1 MGALS
6 IQVLQELFVSLTR
19 KLPSP
24 VDVATARSIVADLAT
39 WRVVEPRTMH
49 ILSAIEAAH
58 RWQVSFWDAMILT
71 NAQLAGA
78 VVVWT
83 EDLNDGQ
90 SFDGM
95 TGSNRHSRTQL
106 PDGEAAADVQLDAC
120 DVRGRL
126 GRQEETRTGQ
136 LSSSVGIHAEDVA
149 RTSAGPNVLLSLM

>member
-49 ILSAIEAAH
+49 VLSAIEAAH

-71 NAQLAGA
+71 SRPAGRRA
-78 VVVWT
+78 VVWT

-95 TGSNRHSRTQL
+95 TVSNRYSTTQL
-106 PDGEAAADVQLDAC
+106 PDGVAAAEVQLDAR

>member
-71 NAQLAGA
+71 SRPAGRRA
-78 VVVWT
+78 VVWT
-83 EDLNDGQ
+83 EDLNRWHDRQ
-90 SFDGM
+90 QPLFDDAA
-95 TGSNRHSRTQL
+95 TRRRSRRR
-106 PDGEAAADVQLDAC
+106 GAARC
-120 DVRGRL
+120 
-126 GRQEETRTGQ
+126 
-136 LSSSVGIHAEDVA
+136 
-149 RTSAGPNVLLSLM
+149 P